1 MRRVLLDHCVP
12 RPFRNMLTGCDVSTT
27 HEMGWAEFKNGELI
41 KAAENAGFDI
51 FITADKNLRY
61 QQNLSERRIAVIEL
75 PTNRLTH
82 RIMCCPGKCSYRD
95 DSEWKL
101 RSRDVAH
108 AAAIIAPRPAC

>member
-75 PTNRLTH
+75 PTNRLKLIGLCAVRVNVLIGT
-82 RIMCCPGKCSYRD
+82 IPNGSY
-95 DSEWKL
+95 E
-101 RSRDVAH
+101 VVT
-108 AAAIIAPRPAC
+108 